1 MSYLGIK
8 EEFRNKEKFEEI
20 KKKSYEKAEQ
30 IIENAS
36 NSESGIEDT
45 IASEPSKTNDRRK
58 FFYTLVW
65 ILGCMGG
72 ILFVLGICTFANL
85 LFGGVL
91 WIGILLIVLGALMV
105 IGIYPLIL
113 KSKSIPRQASNQFKS
128 NLKERLV

>member
-36 NSESGIEDT
+36 NSKSGIEDT

-58 FFYTLVW
+58 FFYALVW

-113 KSKSIPRQASNQFKS
+113 KSKSIPR
-128 NLKERLV
+128 